1 MQAENTKRN
10 ELRRV
15 GLKLSLVLFDVFAV
29 NFSYFMALVLRF
41 YVNHAFHESGAK
53 YVPMFYR
60 FAPYYTI
67 CCILVFGAFKLYSG
81 MLRYAGYNDVKRIL
95 RANAVTCLIQIVGT
109 LLFVQR
115 MPVTYYAI
123 GAVVQFFMIAVSR
136 LSYRFLTIELSKL
149 HGNAASIPVM
159 IIGAGETAR
168 KVIRRFGDDSS
179 VIGMPV
185 CAIDY
190 RKRDTGM
197 LLDGVHVVG
206 GLDEMEA
213 AAEKYG
219 VKSVVVADSL
229 MPQDVREE
237 VYARCRELGL
247 EMQDVSVFTNG
258 GELGFRA
265 LLERTNGP
273 LEVVLDGKPQYF
285 DNNEQAAREISGK
298 TTVKAV
304 RAERDRLVIELEK
317 DRTVINS
324 LDEAWVRDYVEETGE
339 NVSFF

>member
-1 MQAENTKRN
+1 MQAENSKRN
-10 ELRRV
+10 GLRRV
-15 GLKLSLVLFDVFAV
+15 GLKLLLVLFDIFAV
-29 NFSYFMALVLRF
+29 NFSYYMALVLRF
-41 YVNHAFHESGAK
+41 YVNHAFHEAGAHF
-53 YVPMFYR
+53 VPMFYR
-60 FAPYYTI
+60 FAPYYTL

-95 RANAVTCLIQIVGT
+95 QANAVTCAIQIAGT
-109 LLFVQR
+109 LLFLKR
-115 MPVTYYAI
+115 MPLTYYVI
-123 GAVVQFFMIAVSR
+123 GAVLQFSLIAVSR

-149 HGNAASIPVM
+149 HGSAASVPVM

-168 KVIRRFGDDSS
+168 KVIRQFGTDSS
-179 VIGMPV
+179 AIGCPA

-190 RKRDTGM
+190 RNRDTGM
-197 LLDGVHVVG
+197 LLDGVPVVG

-213 AAEKYG
+213 AAEKYA

-237 VYARCRELGL
+237 VYAKCRELSL

-258 GELGFRA
+258 GELNFRT
-265 LLERTNGP
+265 LLERINGP
-273 LEVVLDGKPQYF
+273 LEVVLDGKSNCF
-285 DNNEQAAREISGK
+285 DNNEQAAEAISAK

-317 DRTVINS
+317 DQTVINS
-324 LDEAWVRDYVEETGE
+324 LDEAWVRDYIAETGE
-339 NVSFF
+339 SVSFF

>member
-15 GLKLSLVLFDVFAV
+15 GLKLLLVLFDIFAV
-29 NFSYFMALVLRF
+29 NISYYMALVLRF

-123 GAVVQFFMIAVSR
+123 GAVIQFFMIAVSR

-149 HGNAASIPVM
+149 HGSAGSLPIM

-168 KVIRRFGDDSS
+168 KVIRRFGTDSNS
-179 VIGMPV
+179 IGCPA

-190 RKRDTGM
+190 RNRDTGM
-197 LLDGVHVVG
+197 LLDGVPVVG
-206 GLDEMEA
+206 GIDEMEA
-213 AAEKYG
+213 AAEKYA

-229 MPQDVREE
+229 MPQDVREQ
-237 VYARCRELGL
+237 VYAKCRELSL
-247 EMQDVSVFTNG
+247 EMQDVSVLANG
-258 GELGFRA
+258 GELSFHA
-265 LLERTNGP
+265 LLQRINGP
-273 LEVVLDGKPQYF
+273 LEVMFDGKALYF
-285 DNNEQAAREISGK
+285 DNNEQAAEAIGAK

-317 DRTVINS
+317 DKTAINS
-324 LDEAWVRDYVEETGE
+324 LDEAWVQDYIAETGE
-339 NVSFF
+339 SVSFF